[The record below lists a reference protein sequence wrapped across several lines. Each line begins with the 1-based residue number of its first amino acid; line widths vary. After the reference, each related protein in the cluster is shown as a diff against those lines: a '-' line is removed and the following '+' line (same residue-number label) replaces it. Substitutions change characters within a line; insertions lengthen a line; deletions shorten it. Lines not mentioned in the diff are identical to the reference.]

1 MAVSDFINGAI
12 REFAFRNY
20 PVAMASACIA
30 LDASARKETPSLKV
44 GERCRQF
51 IDSNLDIIT
60 VVGTGGGTCAM
71 PGAKLCPP
79 DPRNPGAYTPIQDVI
94 YESVRCCL
102 IHEAELATHVSF
114 TDDAFLGVR
123 TTQLEISSRMIVALL
138 LAVAA
143 TKVNAGIQ
151 IDDSWAII
159 LDGRQIP
166 FNQLF
171 GDRMAVTNWLGITTT
186 P

>member
-20 PVAMASACIA
+20 PVSMASACIA
-30 LDASARKETPSLKV
+30 LDASANKETPARTV
-44 GERCRQF
+44 GDRCKIF
-51 IDSNLDIIT
+51 IDSYLDIIS
-60 VVGTGGGTCAM
+60 VVGTGGGACVM

-79 DPRNPGAYTPIQDVI
+79 DPRSPGKFTPIQDVI
-94 YESVRCCL
+94 YDSIRCCL
-102 IHEAELATHVSF
+102 IHEAALATHIAF

-123 TTQLEISSRMIVALL
+123 SAQLEISNRMIVALL

-143 TKVNAGIQ
+143 SPTNAGIK
-151 IDDSWAII
+151 IYESWAIV
-159 LDGRQIP
+159 LDSRQVP

-171 GDRMAVTNWLGITTT
+171 GDRIAVTNWLGI
-186 P
+186 PVSP

>member
-1 MAVSDFINGAI
+1 MAVSDFINGAV

-20 PVAMASACIA
+20 PVAMAAACIA
-30 LDASARKETPSLKV
+30 LDASAKKETPTLNV
-44 GERCRQF
+44 GDRCRKF
-51 IDSNLDIIT
+51 IDSYLDIIT

-79 DPRNPGAYTPIQDVI
+79 DPRNPGTYTPIQDVI
-94 YESVRCCL
+94 YESIRCCL
-102 IHEAELATHVSF
+102 IHEAELATHVCF

-123 TTQLEISSRMIVALL
+123 HTQLEISSRMIISML

-143 TKVNAGIQ
+143 SSVNAGIQ
-151 IDDSWAII
+151 VDESCAII
-159 LDGRQIP
+159 LDSRKIP

-171 GDRMAVTNWLGITTT
+171 GNRNAVTNWLGIPTT